1 VFRLPEASILEDP
14 EICRIAQHIVSAA
27 MAPAVSICVAT
38 NRSDGWHFR
47 HGTAGQVNTKLGL
60 SVTPHTV
67 FDLAS
72 LTKPCVALTAA
83 MLGNSSRISLTR
95 PIWTYLPELEGF
107 PAAQTSIEH
116 LLSHRAGL
124 KPHIDL
130 FTSSQRKVCTN
141 KWAMVNQIARHGNSP
156 DRDAPGSYQEKA
168 VYSDLGYL
176 LAGAVIE
183 RHLSL
188 PLDQIVA
195 DVLCAR
201 LDLPIASSR
210 HWREALPEFSQIVAP
225 TEYVSWR
232 GGIVRGQV
240 HDENAWAFAGYGL
253 AGHAGLFGSAR
264 GVAQLGCAV
273 LDSVMGR
280 SSPIDPFSAHYCT
293 AWRNGGTFRA
303 GFDGKSVKNS
313 TAGSRLS
320 ASSFGHL
327 GFTGTSLW
335 CDPRQD
341 IVIALLSNRI
351 CPTRRNTRLVTARGA
366 LHDCLAVAA
375 KSEESPNSR

>member
-1 VFRLPEASILEDP
+1 MLEDG
-14 EICRIAQHIVSAA
+14 EICRIAQHIVSAS

-38 NRSDGWHFR
+38 NRSNGWHFK
-47 HGTAGQVNTKLGL
+47 HGTAGQVNTKLRL
-60 SVTPHTV
+60 SVTPDTL

-83 MLGNSSRISLTR
+83 MLGNSSRISLTT
-95 PIWTYLPELEGF
+95 PIRTYLPELEGF
-107 PAAQTSIEH
+107 PVAHATLEH

-130 FTSSQRKVCTN
+130 FAGSQRMDCTN
-141 KWAMVNQIARHGNSP
+141 KGAMLRQIARHGNSP
-156 DRDAPGSYQEKA
+156 DRDVLGYYQGKA

-176 LAGAVIE
+176 LAGAVME

-195 DVLCAR
+195 GVLCTR

-210 HWREALPEFSQIVAP
+210 HWRAELPAFTKIVAP
-225 TEYVSWR
+225 TEYVRWR
-232 GGIVRGQV
+232 GGIVLGQV

-273 LDSVMGR
+273 LDSIMGR
-280 SSPIDPFSAHYCT
+280 SSLIDPFSAHYCT

-303 GFDGKSVKNS
+303 GFDGKSVNNS

-320 ASSFGHL
+320 VCSFGHL

-335 CDPRQD
+335 CDPSQD
-341 IVIALLSNRI
+341 LVIALLSNRI
-351 CPTRRNTRLVTARGA
+351 CPTRRNTRLVSARGA
-366 LHDCLAVAA
+366 LHDCLAMAA
-375 KSEESPNSR
+375 TSEESLRNR

>member
-1 VFRLPEASILEDP
+1 MFAKSVFRPSGASILEDP
-14 EICRIAQHIVSAA
+14 EICRIAQHIVSAS

-47 HGTAGQVNTKLGL
+47 HGTAGQVNAKSRL
-60 SVTPHTV
+60 SVTPYTL

-83 MLGNSSRISLTR
+83 MLGNSSRISLTT
-95 PIWTYLPELEGF
+95 PIRTYLPELEGF
-107 PAAQTSIEH
+107 PAAQTTLEQ

-124 KPHIDL
+124 KPHLDL
-130 FTSSQRKVCTN
+130 FTSRQRKDCTN
-141 KWAMVNQIARHGNSP
+141 KGAIMRQIARHGNSP
-156 DRDAPGSYQEKA
+156 GRDTLGYCRGNA

-176 LAGAVIE
+176 LAGAVME

-195 DVLCAR
+195 DVLCTT
-201 LDLPIASSR
+201 LDLPIASCR

-232 GGIVRGQV
+232 GGIVHGQV

-280 SSPIDPFSAHYCT
+280 SSPIDRFSAHY
-293 AWRNGGTFRA
+293 
-303 GFDGKSVKNS
+303 
-313 TAGSRLS
+313 
-320 ASSFGHL
+320 
-327 GFTGTSLW
+327 
-335 CDPRQD
+335 
-341 IVIALLSNRI
+341 
-351 CPTRRNTRLVTARGA
+351 
-366 LHDCLAVAA
+366 
-375 KSEESPNSR
+375 